1 MNNTILTQPA
11 RTPRQEIPGQAATHS
26 RKKQVSND
34 NIIICG
40 CLISNGQDFGFVL
53 GGVRV

>member
-1 MNNTILTQPA
+1 MNNKIVTQPI
-11 RTPRQEIPGQAATHS
+11 RHPRQETTGQAATHS